1 MVPSQHADMAKTDY
15 DSEDDEEIEDDEA
28 ETRIAELEKQ
38 ISELQIINDRE
49 VRKTCDLRVELE
61 LQRQELDAKR
71 TRRERYRSERD
82 AMRIG
87 VVDALDRV
95 QKKLQASKEMDP
107 NAEYWN
113 QTLNGVFAT
122 SLKNAHKG
130 IEILHTYDNNESEH
144 ATKVLIRLI
153 KIDDRNYH
161 NIQWI
166 RDILQGGTGNELQN
180 LRNERD
186 ELATIAQ
193 RYREKYKESQQTV
206 LKMKQ
211 QLGEMNAKTEE
222 FLRMSN
228 LPPGPPVD

>member
-15 DSEDDEEIEDDEA
+15 DSEDDEEIEDDET

-130 IEILHTYDNNESEH
+130 IEILQTYDNETEH

>member
-1 MVPSQHADMAKTDY
+1 MGSRQKVAISRETTMVPSQHADMAKTDY
-15 DSEDDEEIEDDEA
+15 DSEDDEEIEDDET

-130 IEILHTYDNNESEH
+130 IEIL
-144 ATKVLIRLI
+144 
-153 KIDDRNYH
+153 
-161 NIQWI
+161 
-166 RDILQGGTGNELQN
+166 
-180 LRNERD
+180 
-186 ELATIAQ
+186 
-193 RYREKYKESQQTV
+193 QT
-206 LKMKQ
+206 
-211 QLGEMNAKTEE
+211 
-222 FLRMSN
+222 
-228 LPPGPPVD
+228 

>member
-130 IEILHTYDNNESEH
+130 IEILQTYDNETEH